1 MYCCEKVIWQMRGL
15 LWRGVF
21 HKAYYDIT
29 VYPSRLDLFNS
40 GRSSLYSSDEPN
52 LACLSKGR
60 NRCLLMWLLYVTANW
75 KLKDVVSARVFI
87 ADQVR
92 LQHVEDARGTASS
105 LSILSRLLPSSH
117 ACRPYRHAYTRKGID
132 WLGSRRG
139 RGMLIAY
146 KSVLFVRIGEI
157 LQVPFLVD
165 NYGGRWLVKLFFP
178 GVSLIKC
185 LSLKLRWWK

>member
-1 MYCCEKVIWQMRGL
+1 M
-15 LWRGVF
+15 
-21 HKAYYDIT
+21 
-29 VYPSRLDLFNS
+29 
-40 GRSSLYSSDEPN
+40 
-52 LACLSKGR
+52 
-60 NRCLLMWLLYVTANW
+60 
-75 KLKDVVSARVFI
+75 KDVVPARVFI

-146 KSVLFVRIGEI
+146 KSVFFVRIREI

-165 NYGGRWLVKLFFP
+165 NYGGR
-178 GVSLIKC
+178 
-185 LSLKLRWWK
+185 